1 VFGEAG
7 GSSMNVL
14 VECDLGCLMTA
25 AFGGSSVDVLN
36 VINQLY
42 TYLTM
47 ASVPIL
53 LDQWRRPCLQTNYSI
68 ALYSNDLFTISL

>member
-1 VFGEAG
+1 MFGEAG
-7 GSSMNVL
+7 GSSINVL
-14 VECDLGCLMTA
+14 VGCDLGCLMTA

-53 LDQWRRPCLQTNYSI
+53 LDQ
-68 ALYSNDLFTISL
+68 